1 VSRCMVLNSSYEFLT
16 IQERWVDALSL
27 VIAGKATPLE
37 HYPDVVRSQH
47 ERFHL
52 PAVVVMRYHVKTQRK
67 RTLFHAP
74 TRRAVFVRDNFECQ
88 YCGGRLSMTTGT
100 RDHVVPRSRGGEDT
114 LGNVV
119 AACRPCNFRKD
130 DRTPDEAGMQL
141 RQRPRPLTEDEK
153 VQCLLKTVRAKERN
167 AWVACLKRLGL
178 ELWAA

>member
-1 VSRCMVLNSSYEFLT
+1 MSRCMVLNSSYEFLT

-74 TRRAVFVRDNFECQ
+74 TRRAVFVRGTNCKPAFL
-88 YCGGRLSMTTGT
+88 RLANAFKILNQVFSFHCPSAPGCPA
-100 RDHVVPRSRGGEDT
+100 DQ
-114 LGNVV
+114 
-119 AACRPCNFRKD
+119 
-130 DRTPDEAGMQL
+130 EA
-141 RQRPRPLTEDEK
+141 QRE
-153 VQCLLKTVRAKERN
+153 N
-167 AWVACLKRLGL
+167 M
-178 ELWAA
+178 